1 MTNRECSSCNTQFD
15 GNENFCP
22 NCGTPRLT
30 EDESPVLTEKA
41 PRVSIPSA
49 GQHVKHPMSKMS
61 KMIYGVIAVSLFGS
75 YLYFYIVNLPG
86 KPNPIVENQP
96 SVAMAAAYAGEPLE
110 QKEITATV
118 VNGYITIPLTVVL
131 DKKIVAFDY
140 DAGTTIIPLLA
151 FINSDGKLV
160 TAFRFCE
167 PCNSKKFRIEGNILA
182 CGSCETQWRL
192 NTLEGLQGNCQK
204 YPPAPFHSEV
214 VNNIVRIDE
223 KVVRGWKIRM

>member
-1 MTNRECSSCNTQFD
+1 MTIQTCASCNAQFAGD
-15 GNENFCP
+15 ENFCR
-22 NCGTPRLT
+22 NCGTPRPT
-30 EDESPVLTEKA
+30 QPVETA
-41 PRVSIPSA
+41 PTSLAPKVTIPSS
-49 GQHVKHPMSKMS
+49 GQNVKHPMSSRS
-61 KMIYGVIAVSLFGS
+61 KMIYASIATLLFGS
-75 YLYFYIVNLPG
+75 YLYFYFVNLPG
-86 KPNPIVENQP
+86 KPNPIVEKQP

-110 QKEITATV
+110 QQDIQATV
-118 VNGYITIPLTVVL
+118 ANGYIIFPLTVVL

-140 DAGTTIIPLLA
+140 DAGTTKIPLLA

-204 YPPAPFHSEV
+204 YPPAPFPSEV
-214 VNNIVRIDE
+214 VNNIVRIE
-223 KVVRGWKIRM
+223 ENVVKNWKIRM